1 MLKRDYMKEIEN
13 SLKIVRKKVDE
24 SIIKKNKES
33 AEEAINKE
41 LRGLVGLDLAT
52 INSLDFDS
60 IKEII
65 SREREYNSE
74 KYIALAELLRLNGM
88 LQEDI
93 NEKIYYYNRALMAYY
108 EGINDEELLL
118 ENYKKYIEEV
128 MSFVSQYELTVK
140 ENIILVWLYECMGRY
155 DKAED
160 ILFMT
165 LKHSNN
171 DEMVIEEGID
181 FYNRLMNADE
191 KKLEAGNLSHEEV
204 LDGLNVFKSKNK

>member
-1 MLKRDYMKEIEN
+1 M
-13 SLKIVRKKVDE
+13 
-24 SIIKKNKES
+24 
-33 AEEAINKE
+33 
-41 LRGLVGLDLAT
+41 RGLVGLDLAT

-160 ILFMT
+160 ILFIT

-171 DEMVIEEGID
+171 DEMVIEKGID
-181 FYNRLMNADE
+181 FYNRLMNVDE

>member
-41 LRGLVGLDLAT
+41 LRGLVGLDLST

-140 ENIILVWLYECMGRY
+140 ENIILVWL
-155 DKAED
+155 
-160 ILFMT
+160 
-165 LKHSNN
+165 
-171 DEMVIEEGID
+171 
-181 FYNRLMNADE
+181 
-191 KKLEAGNLSHEEV
+191 
-204 LDGLNVFKSKNK
+204 

>member
-13 SLKIVRKKVDE
+13 SLKVVREKVDK

>member
-13 SLKIVRKKVDE
+13 SLKVVREKVDK

-181 FYNRLMNADE
+181 FYNRLMNVDE

>member
-1 MLKRDYMKEIEN
+1 MLKRDYIKEIEN

-171 DEMVIEEGID
+171 DEMVIEKGID